1 MSIIIGW
8 LLAALGSGGGIF
20 FVLRVVWPI
29 VRDLLWNTQKY
40 LPLRDTHVLQDAQRR
55 SIRPEEQGLRLR
67 YADGIKS
74 NLKNFGL
81 ICLAC
86 LSGVFGWQWHTNDK
100 AKDEFKQEATN
111 ERLNK
116 EAAIRQRDEFVK
128 ANRDFAQAN
137 GQLRIALDTNNAN
150 CRQAITNANVRANLE
165 IDKTT
170 AKKKELIKH
179 ALKPKADG
187 AGEPS
192 VPDPD
197 DLLRAFA
204 QSAPGTDASL
214 PAATGGTGEDPS

>member
-1 MSIIIGW
+1 MSLIIGW
-8 LLAALGSGGGIF
+8 LIAALGSGGGIF
-20 FVLRVVWPI
+20 FVLKVVWPL
-29 VRDLLWNTQKY
+29 VRNLFWNTQKY
-40 LPLRDTHVLQDAQRR
+40 LPMRDMHILQEAAGD
-55 SIRPEEQGLRLR
+55 SVRPLQHETRLR

-74 NLKNFGL
+74 SLKNLGL

-86 LSGVFGWQWHTNDK
+86 LSGVFGWQWYANDK
-100 AKDEFKQEATN
+100 AKDGFQQEATN

-116 EAAIRQRDEFVK
+116 ESAIRQRDEFVK

-137 GQLRIALDTNNAN
+137 GQLRVALDTNNAN

-165 IDKTT
+165 IDKRT

-204 QSAPGTDASL
+204 QSAPGTHTGL
-214 PAATGGTGEDPS
+214 PPGTDGSSEDPR